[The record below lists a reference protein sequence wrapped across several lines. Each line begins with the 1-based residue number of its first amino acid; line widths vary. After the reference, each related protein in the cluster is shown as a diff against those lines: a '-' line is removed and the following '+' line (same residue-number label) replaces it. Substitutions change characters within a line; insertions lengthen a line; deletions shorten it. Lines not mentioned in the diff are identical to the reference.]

1 MLPIVYVLMI
11 LAPTTKTPPSW
22 QPFAVSE
29 TEEICKPEPSG
40 HGTWAANPPSNGSAS
55 LITDAS
61 DLRSVACLQLP

>member
-29 TEEICKPEPSG
+29 TEEMCKARALRDMEQG
-40 HGTWAANPPSNGSAS
+40 RQPPHRMEVRR
-55 LITDAS
+55 L
-61 DLRSVACLQLP
+61 

>member
-29 TEEICKPEPSG
+29 TEEMCKARALRDMEQWG
-40 HGTWAANPPSNGSAS
+40 GKPP
-55 LITDAS
+55 IEWKC
-61 DLRSVACLQLP
+61 VAYNRR